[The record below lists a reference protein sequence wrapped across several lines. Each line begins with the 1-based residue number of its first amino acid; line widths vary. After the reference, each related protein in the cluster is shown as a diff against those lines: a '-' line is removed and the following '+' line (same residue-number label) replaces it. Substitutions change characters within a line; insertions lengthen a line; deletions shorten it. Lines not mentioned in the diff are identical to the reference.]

1 MKVISGKQAGR
12 DRVGWR
18 GIGGGGERRGFRNA
32 EVSKIVWKR
41 NGGVP
46 RIFLNMPKIKGSASF
61 HQSFETHSLVKR
73 LIL

>member
-18 GIGGGGERRGFRNA
+18 GMGGGAANA